1 LQIISPEHLVQFK
14 NLLQSEL
21 FPLLESSLGPLSK
34 QSQLL
39 ASVLSLEPLARHV
52 KERRAHTGRRP
63 CNRLSLAPAFL
74 AKAIYNLPTTRPL
87 IQRLQSGSQLRRL
100 CGWDTASQVPTES
113 TFSRAFAEFAAAG
126 LPAQVHDALVRR
138 TNKSA

>member
-1 LQIISPEHLVQFK
+1 MQIISPEHLVQFK

-63 CNRLSLAPAFL
+63 CNRLCLATAFL
-74 AKAIYNLPTTRPL
+74 AKAIYNLPTTRL
-87 IQRLQSGSQLRRL
+87 VARSGATARL
-100 CGWDTASQVPTES
+100 CTEN
-113 TFSRAFAEFAAAG
+113 
-126 LPAQVHDALVRR
+126 RR
-138 TNKSA
+138 SKPRLRG